1 VPRGGRSPFDP
12 KIPKPRRKALAK
24 RLRAALAAEP
34 MDMQRISDALAIEPE
49 ETVVVL
55 RRLRARRGGRLRSAV
70 RFGHVC
76 WWWEPTPKKARATP
90 VKDGQKRRQKR
101 TEQTDKGAGTE
112 SQA

>member
-1 VPRGGRSPFDP
+1 VPRGVRSPFDP
-12 KIPKPRRKALAK
+12 KIPKSRRKALAK

-55 RRLRARRGGRLRSAV
+55 RRLRSRRGGRLHSTI

-76 WWWEPTPKKARATP
+76 WWWEPKPKKARDTAE
-90 VKDGQKRRQKR
+90 KDGKKRRKNR
-101 TEQTDKGAGTE
+101 AEGTDEGAGTE